1 MILNFKLENG
11 AFAPKNEHSLDAG
24 YDLISPVDLKIKP
37 KKRGFINTGV
47 CVQATDIP
55 KGFKFEGKIEGT
67 SGNAKKKGL
76 YPIGGIIDQGYRGN
90 IGVVLVNNSFKT
102 IKIKRG
108 DKIAQ
113 LIPMI
118 IPIIDKVN
126 IVEEFTDENN
136 DGRDE
141 AGFGSTGIAGEKATT
156 KKRTNKKS
164 TDKKQS
170 TENK

>member
-47 CVQATDIP
+47 CVQATNIP

-102 IKIKRG
+102 IKIKNNG
-108 DKIAQ
+108 DNNINANPLAKTSNPRFIARYPTRP
-113 LIPMI
+113 LTFDGSSFTFLTSCAI
-118 IPIIDKVN
+118 I
-126 IVEEFTDENN
+126 
-136 DGRDE
+136 
-141 AGFGSTGIAGEKATT
+141 
-156 KKRTNKKS
+156 
-164 TDKKQS
+164 
-170 TENK
+170 

>member
-47 CVQATDIP
+47 YVQATNIP
-55 KGFKFEGKIEGT
+55 KDFKFEGT

-136 DGRDE
+136 DGRGE
-141 AGFGSTGIAGEKATT
+141 AGFGSTGIAGEKTT
-156 KKRTNKKS
+156 PKKRTNKKT